1 MAKIA
6 EQIESVGGLDKI
18 ENLQNHEN
26 EEVYEKAL
34 VLIETYFGIEVNF
47 IIFKHYKLIFN
58 LFFLIVSVLTFGT
71 RSTSIFHNICNMC
84 LVIFNT
90 KKFPRAH

>member
-34 VLIETYFGIEVNF
+34 VLIETYFGEEVNLI
-47 IIFKHYKLIFN
+47 IIFKHYNSFSIY
-58 LFFLIVSVLTFGT
+58 FF
-71 RSTSIFHNICNMC
+71 
-84 LVIFNT
+84 
-90 KKFPRAH
+90 